1 MVIGV
6 FDSGSGGL
14 TVLEALIAAMPDRDF
29 LYFGDHARAPYGT
42 RSAEDVYRSTLT
54 AVDFLL
60 DQGCRLIVIACN
72 TAAAVALRRL
82 QQTWLSARAPG
93 ARVLGVHVPLVEA
106 ITGTR
111 WRDGAAVGPMRERPR
126 RLAVF
131 ATPRT
136 VASRAFTTEIALR
149 APTIRVIEIA
159 CPGLADAIEA
169 NANDE
174 TLDRLVRGFADR
186 LRDHPDVRDGIDAA
200 ALACTHYPFAESA
213 FRRALPPGT
222 DLLLQPRL
230 VAAALADYLAR
241 NPDLD
246 SPGTGRLR
254 LLTSGDPA
262 RLDGLLERL
271 PASLR
276 QFERVALA
284 SPA

>member
-1 MVIGV
+1 MIGV

-14 TVLEALIAAMPDRDF
+14 TVLDALVKALPDRDF

-60 DQGCRLIVIACN
+60 DQGCRLVVIACN

-82 QQTWLSARAPG
+82 QQTWLPRRAPG

-111 WRDGAAVGPMRERPR
+111 WRDGAAAGLMPQGPR

-149 APTIRVIEIA
+149 APAIRVLEIA

-169 NANDE
+169 NANAG
-174 TLDRLVRGFADR
+174 TLDQLVCGFTDR
-186 LRDHPDVRDGIDAA
+186 LRDHPDARDGIDAA
-200 ALACTHYPFAESA
+200 ALACTHYPFAEPA
-213 FRRALPPGT
+213 FRQALPQGT
-222 DLLLQPRL
+222 ELLLQPPL
-230 VAAALADYLAR
+230 VATALADYLAR

-246 SPGTGRLR
+246 NPGTGRLR
-254 LLTSGDPA
+254 LLTSGDPG

-271 PASLR
+271 PAPLR